1 MLIVSKLNIGRFY
14 GKNDFMI
21 YMLLFFRLVI
31 NISGNDIEKGETLSD
46 YMGSGPLKDT
56 GKYLD

>member
-1 MLIVSKLNIGRFY
+1 MEK
-14 GKNDFMI
+14 MI

-31 NISGNDIEKGETLSD
+31 NIPGNDIEKGETLSD
-46 YMGSGPLKDT
+46 YYGSGPPKDT